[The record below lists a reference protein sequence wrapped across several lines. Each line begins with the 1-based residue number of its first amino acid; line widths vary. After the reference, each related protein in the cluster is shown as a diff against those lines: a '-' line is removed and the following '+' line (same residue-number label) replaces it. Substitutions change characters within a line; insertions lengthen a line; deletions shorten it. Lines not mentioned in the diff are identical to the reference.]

1 MSTNVVHISGVIVG
15 VFVFLI
21 SLISFLA
28 MLTSRPDGV
37 DVLSNIFEGKN
48 LTNYGKKCRFV
59 FAVSLLIIIVIG
71 NIFGDKP

>member
-37 DVLSNIFEGKN
+37 NVLANIFDPQFHLGVDNPTE
-48 LTNYGKKCRFV
+48 TMM
-59 FAVSLLIIIVIG
+59 
-71 NIFGDKP
+71 